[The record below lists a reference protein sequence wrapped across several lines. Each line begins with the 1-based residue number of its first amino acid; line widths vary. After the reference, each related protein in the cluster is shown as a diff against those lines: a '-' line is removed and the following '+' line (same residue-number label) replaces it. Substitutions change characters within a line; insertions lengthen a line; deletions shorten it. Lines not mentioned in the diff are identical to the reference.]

1 MRSVMAVILGYVLW
15 TALWLAGNG
24 VMTAAGMLP
33 GDAMQ
38 PIHALRPL
46 LGLLALGSI
55 CSLSAGYLTA
65 AVTRSTSTVPAVVLG
80 LSLLGSGAFVESAV
94 WHLMPVWYHVVFLG
108 MLIPATLLGRKLRQ
122 VRQTPSRQKVGS
134 PPDLI

>member
-1 MRSVMAVILGYVLW
+1 
-15 TALWLAGNG
+15 
-24 VMTAAGMLP
+24 
-33 GDAMQ
+33 
-38 PIHALRPL
+38 
-46 LGLLALGSI
+46 
-55 CSLSAGYLTA
+55 
-65 AVTRSTSTVPAVVLG
+65 VVLG